1 MTLDEADIQMTKER
15 DSTADTHNAAM
26 RIRHK
31 IMDDPRLNDED

>member
-26 RIRHK
+26 RIRHQ
-31 IMDDPRLNDED
+31 IMDAPRLDED